1 MYQRLASVALL
12 WLRLGLG
19 AFVLFL
25 SSLQIVTLPTT
36 GRVSPKSAEERP
48 QDRHAGRGA
57 QDWGSN
63 AVCDIWEQRGPEC
76 NPSELRSPRT

>member
-12 WLRLGLG
+12 WLRLG

-57 QDWGSN
+57 QD
-63 AVCDIWEQRGPEC
+63 
-76 NPSELRSPRT
+76 